1 MRWLVQETGQAEKLR
16 QLIQVFT
23 KRIMIEM
30 ILCVNLHDLKV
41 HEAIQRHFNIFPQST
56 VRFLHHQLSSMVCGR
71 SSFFIASGANYSNF
85 HHPPSNFPPYA
96 HGGGGYFQGKMGLDF
111 F

>member
-23 KRIMIEM
+23 KRIMIEI
-30 ILCVNLHDLKV
+30 ILCV
-41 HEAIQRHFNIFPQST
+41 
-56 VRFLHHQLSSMVCGR
+56 LHHQLSSMVCGR

-85 HHPPSNFPPYA
+85 HHPASNFPPYA

>member
-1 MRWLVQETGQAEKLR
+1 MVGPGDRAGRKAPPAHSGFHLKNYD
-16 QLIQVFT
+16 
-23 KRIMIEM
+23 RI